1 MNLNHCNFLF
11 DTYMIYDLDFMTFM
25 DVDVFLKTSMTTG
38 KLSDCG
44 TILIFCSSHMIFS
57 KIDHCVYCVCVHAQR
72 QCNKSKL
79 VSTEMPHE
87 GGRGHCVLK

>member
-1 MNLNHCNFLF
+1 M
-11 DTYMIYDLDFMTFM
+11 
-25 DVDVFLKTSMTTG
+25 DVFLKTYLSMRTE

-79 VSTEMPHE
+79 VSTEMPDE
-87 GGRGHCVLK
+87 GGGGGTVC